1 MMEMPLSSNQQ
12 YKEESQLL
20 KKTLEWLEPLQRY
33 GIKAIRVCDRYHK
46 GYSDIFICVR
56 GQLVLAELKDDTGAA
71 SPHQLLFI
79 KEMERAGAI
88 GGICRS
94 VKDVSGLIQKAISK

>member
-1 MMEMPLSSNQQ
+1 M
-12 YKEESQLL
+12 
-20 KKTLEWLEPLQRY
+20 
-33 GIKAIRVCDRYHK
+33 
-46 GYSDIFICVR
+46 
-56 GQLVLAELKDDTGAA
+56 LAELKDDTGAA